1 MRPAINYK
9 TNKKRHQAHDKTKK
23 KKPMTVPKLKIKTN
37 RNKRII

>member
-9 TNKKRHQAHDKTKK
+9 TNKKRHQAHDKNK
-23 KKPMTVPKLKIKTN
+23 KKPMTVPKLKIKIN

>member
-23 KKPMTVPKLKIKTN
+23 PMTVPKLKIKTN